1 MPSHIDPPITFPN
14 SAPPMPTNGSRWHPG
29 GHPEVAGV
37 GVTGPFADSG
47 FDWPTFGPSQ
57 GRPPSRTCSRL
68 LWLSASTYT
77 ILQNMVLD
85 RHALPLISTSL
96 PLMNG
101 HRPFQCLNPTL
112 LKIAGSISFQI
123 LLSRRLACLRLC
135 PVVILSASCRLRALE
150 LMHRLGSPVE
160 EEGRPR
166 MGLSQVFEL
175 EGEDEAPRLHQA
187 FHLLCRT
194 DVAVGEPRRDPEQLR
209 EDVEAVCKAKLLR
222 CIHALAQSLCLVC
235 SCPCN
240 LPVCEIELPRV

>member
-57 GRPPSRTCSRL
+57 GRPPSRTCPRL
-68 LWLSASTYT
+68 LRLSVSTYN

-96 PLMNG
+96 PLMNV
-101 HRPFQCLNPTL
+101 HRPFQCLNPTP
-112 LKIAGSISFQI
+112 LKIVGSISSQI
-123 LLSRRLACLRLC
+123 LPSGRLACLRLC
-135 PVVILSASCRLRALE
+135 PVVILSASCRPRALE
-150 LMHRLGSPVE
+150 LMHQLGSPVE

-166 MGLSQVFEL
+166 MRLSQVSEL
-175 EGEDEAPRLHQA
+175 EDEDEAPLLHQA

-209 EDVEAVCKAKLLR
+209 EDVEANCEGKPPR
-222 CIHALAQSLCLVC
+222 YICALAQLLCVLC